1 MANLPAD
8 RRSARTIPIAQAESV
23 CPRRRH
29 AAAWRD
35 QATPRRT
42 NDQPAPPMKL
52 PLYWIDAFTD
62 RVFGGNPAAVVP
74 LTDWL
79 DDASL
84 QKIAFE
90 NGLSETAFL
99 VQTAEARYDLRW
111 FTPAVEVDLCGH
123 ATLASGHVL
132 FHELGQTGTRVTF
145 DSRSGPLSVSR
156 RGNGKLELDFPAR
169 PATAAAAPAALVAG
183 LGQPPAEVR
192 RSERMWLCV
201 YPTPED
207 VANLRPNHAQLAEL
221 QPGRIIVTA
230 PGRDCDF
237 VSRFFA
243 PDAGIPEDPVTGSAH
258 CTLMPYWAERL
269 GRNALHAKQVSAR
282 GGELWC
288 ELVNAGGEDRVRIA
302 GRAVLY
308 LRGEI
313 QW

>member
-1 MANLPAD
+1 
-8 RRSARTIPIAQAESV
+8 
-23 CPRRRH
+23 
-29 AAAWRD
+29 
-35 QATPRRT
+35 
-42 NDQPAPPMKL
+42 MKL

-62 RVFGGNPAAVVP
+62 RAFGGNPAAVVP
-74 LTDWL
+74 LIEWP
-79 DDASL
+79 DDGLL

-99 VQTAEARYDLRW
+99 VRTGDARFQLRW

-145 DSRSGPLSVSR
+145 DSRSGPLSVTR
-156 RGNGKLELDFPAR
+156 CPDGKLELDFPAR
-169 PATAAAAPAALVAG
+169 PATTAAAPAALTEG
-183 LGQPPAEVR
+183 LGRPPIEVR

-201 YPTPED
+201 YPTAED
-207 VANLRPNHAQLAEL
+207 IADLRPNHARWAQL

-230 PGRDCDF
+230 AGRDCDF

-243 PDAGIPEDPVTGSAH
+243 PDAGIAEDPVTGSAH
-258 CTLMPYWAERL
+258 CTLMPYWVERL
-269 GRNALHAKQVSAR
+269 GRATLHARQISAR

-288 ELVNAGGEDRVRIA
+288 ELVRGEAGARVRIA
-302 GRAVLY
+302 GRAALY

-313 QW
+313 QL